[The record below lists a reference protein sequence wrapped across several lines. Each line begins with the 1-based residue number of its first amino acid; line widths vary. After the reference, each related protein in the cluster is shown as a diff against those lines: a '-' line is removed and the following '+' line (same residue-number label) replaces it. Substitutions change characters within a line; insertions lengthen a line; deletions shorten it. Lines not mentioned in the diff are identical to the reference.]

1 MGERGRGGGVVC
13 VEAVRGGGRGRR
25 VGFDLRAGEKKR
37 SCLFEDPSRC
47 SSKSISRRISYD
59 NCVEKRKG
67 KGCVCCLVFGVGGA
81 SSCDYS
87 VASMRIG

>member
-1 MGERGRGGGVVC
+1 M
-13 VEAVRGGGRGRR
+13 EAVRGGGRRRR
-25 VGFDLRAGEKKR
+25 VGFDLRVGEKKR

-81 SSCDYS
+81 SSYDYS